1 MRTTAL
7 TTTGLLGLALLAP
20 TAWAGPASAAGETCR
35 GEAATIVG
43 TGPTVTGTE
52 GRDVIVSGS
61 ATSVSGLG
69 GDDLICVA
77 IIGDTRSN
85 VIDVDAGTGDD
96 VVDTTAMGGGYYV
109 TTTLGA
115 GADTFVG
122 GRTGDTVLAGEA
134 PWDQAGADT
143 ALDRIDT
150 GTGRDEVFSGS
161 PGTTNRDVVRLGD
174 GDDRLT
180 LGSPAV
186 GPDAVLDAGEGEDVL
201 GLTTGDKD
209 VTLDAAAG
217 TFSSA
222 AGTAAYTSF
231 SSTSIVAG
239 SGTVTYRGTEA
250 ADTVDI
256 HPEGG
261 TPTLQMATGGGDD
274 TVTIAPATITTASRI
289 DTGAGRDQLV
299 AASKTASLAI
309 DLPRQVFTVDGVT
322 VPVTGLEDAWL
333 MAPTVTMTG
342 DAEDNDLT
350 WTGCDATLRGGKGE
364 DSLYWSYDHV
374 FETYEFD
381 CAGEVSMNGGD
392 GPDHLR
398 SAGGDDRLVGGRG
411 HDTILGRGG
420 DDTIRGGRGND
431 TLDGGQGRDDIRG
444 GRGNDVLRGR
454 GGHDT
459 LLGGPGRDQV
469 DGANGRDRCVAERE
483 RRCER

>member
-134 PWDQAGADT
+134 PWDQEGADT

-174 GDDRLT
+174 GDDHLT

-186 GPDAVLDAGEGEDVL
+186 GPDAVLDAGAGDDSL
-201 GLTTGDKD
+201 RLTVGSGDIA
-209 VTLDAAAG
+209 LDMARG
-217 TFSSA
+217 TFTTVR
-222 AGTAAYTSF
+222 GTAQFTSF
-231 SSTSIVAG
+231 EFSTLTVG
-239 SGTVTYRGTEA
+239 NGTLTYRGTEGR
-250 ADTVDI
+250 DSLTV

-261 TPTLQMATGGGDD
+261 APTLDVVTGGGDD
-274 TVTIAPATITTASRI
+274 YLVIEPATIAPGSRI
-289 DTGAGRDQLV
+289 DSGAGTDTFT
-299 AASKTASLAI
+299 AATSTGRLAL
-309 DLPRQVFTVDGVT
+309 DLPGQRLTVGDVDA
-322 VPVTGLEDAWL
+322 VATGLEDAFL
-333 MAPTVTMTG
+333 MAPEVVMTG
-342 DAEDNDLT
+342 DGADNELM
-350 WTGCDATLRGGKGE
+350 WTGCDATLRGGAGD
-364 DSLYWSYDHV
+364 DSLRWQYDSF

-381 CAGEVSMNGGD
+381 CVGEVSMNGGD
-392 GPDHLR
+392 GRDSLR
-398 SAGGDDRLVGGRG
+398 GAGSDDRLVGGRG
-411 HDTILGRGG
+411 HDTIEGRGG
-420 DDTIRGGRGND
+420 DDRIRGGRGND
-431 TLDGGQGRDDIRG
+431 KMDGGEGRDDIRG
-444 GRGNDVLRGR
+444 GKGHDRLLGR
-454 GGHDT
+454 LGHDT
-459 LLGGPGRDQV
+459 LIGGGGRDFA
-469 DGANGRDRCVAERE
+469 DGSRGRDRCVAERE

>member
-20 TAWAGPASAAGETCR
+20 TTWAGPATAVGETCR

-85 VIDVDAGTGDD
+85 VIDVYAGDGDD
-96 VVDTTAMGGGYYV
+96 VVDTTAVGGGYYV

-122 GRTGDTVLAGEA
+122 GRTSDTVVAGEGTGEQ
-134 PWDQAGADT
+134 PGPDT
-143 ALDRIDT
+143 AVDRIDT
-150 GTGRDEVFSGS
+150 GTGGDDVFSGS
-161 PGTTNRDVVRLGD
+161 PGATNRDVVRLGD
-174 GDDRLT
+174 GDDSLS

-186 GPDAVLDAGEGEDVL
+186 GSDAVLDAGEGDDRL
-201 GLTTGDKD
+201 SLATGDQD

-217 TFSSA
+217 TFTSA
-222 AGTAAYTSF
+222 SGTAAFTSF
-231 SSTSIVAG
+231 GSTSIVAG
-239 SGTVTYRGTEA
+239 SGTVTYRGAEG
-250 ADTVDI
+250 ADTLYL

-261 TPTLQMATGGGDD
+261 TPTLQASTGGGHD
-274 TVTIAPATITTASRI
+274 TVTVEPATLTAASRI
-289 DTGAGRDQLV
+289 DTGAGRDELV

-309 DLPRQVFTVDGVT
+309 DLRGDVLTMDGVA
-322 VPVTGLEDAWL
+322 VPATGLEDAWL

-342 DAEDNDLT
+342 DAEDNDLM

-374 FETYEFD
+374 FETHEFD

-392 GPDHLR
+392 GPDYLR

-431 TLDGGQGRDDIRG
+431 KLDGGEGRDDIRG
-444 GRGNDVLRGR
+444 GSGNEVLRGR
-454 GGHDT
+454 SGHDT
-459 LLGGPGRDQV
+459 PLGGPGRDTV
-469 DGANGRDRCVAERE
+469 DGANGRDRCVAERK